1 MRAMYVGIVKSFK
14 VGFGAGLLY
23 LSIFLTNALGFW
35 YGAKIIADQLDSHCT
50 SNCLTGGKVMTVFFC
65 TIMGSMA
72 LGQIAPAIGAFFTAK
87 AAAASVFDV
96 INRVPLI
103 DGLSDQVGSPLVIL
117 FYYPIY
123 IYPLHVT

>member
-1 MRAMYVGIVKSFK
+1 MAITRYRKYIMRAMYVGIVKSFK

-72 LGQIAPAIGAFFTAK
+72 LGQVAPAIGKLLLLLLFGSFSGLTRKFFYAYESEPNLT
-87 AAAASVFDV
+87 
-96 INRVPLI
+96 
-103 DGLSDQVGSPLVIL
+103 
-117 FYYPIY
+117 
-123 IYPLHVT
+123 